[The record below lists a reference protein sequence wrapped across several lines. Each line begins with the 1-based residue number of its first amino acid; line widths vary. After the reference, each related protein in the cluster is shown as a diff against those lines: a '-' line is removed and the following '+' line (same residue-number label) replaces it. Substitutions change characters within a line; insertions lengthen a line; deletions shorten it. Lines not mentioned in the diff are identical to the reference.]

1 MRTSKDAIHSTREKK
16 TWIHPGLSLGNRWG
30 EASGA
35 GAAAEVVAAVQVGPV
50 VATVMGD
57 INPLE
62 VQVSSQFWVYT
73 THYWCIN
80 THDYV

>member
-1 MRTSKDAIHSTREKK
+1 MLSTAHGKK

-50 VATVMGD
+50 VATVMGG

-62 VQVSSQFWVYT
+62 V
-73 THYWCIN
+73 
-80 THDYV
+80 